1 MRKSFPLSPTF
12 FAETQVLLRC
22 GRVENRRKPCVVRLQ
37 RILCR
42 GSDAIFAVQRG
53 YFLVQAGIFLV
64 QRGAFLVHGGYLA
77 VNIEK
82 KGRYRPKYGGG
93 RIGLGDLS

>member
-1 MRKSFPLSPTF
+1 M
-12 FAETQVLLRC
+12 
-22 GRVENRRKPCVVRLQ
+22 VRLQ

-64 QRGAFLVHGGYLA
+64 QRGAFLVHGGVFGGQYR
-77 VNIEK
+77 EK
-82 KGRYRPKYGGG
+82 GAIQAKIWGWQDWLGGPFLVLVTKDAGQLFPKHGC
-93 RIGLGDLS
+93 RILVTKDFSVL